1 MTETDDQSAQPDSS
15 AVRTALWRALHV
27 QVDAAPHLIDDEIGL
42 ALVDPAP
49 GWRDRGDLHPIG
61 TAPYRA
67 AIVARTRYVEDL
79 IVEQGVGQYVL
90 LGAGLDTFA
99 QRHPELAEQ
108 VTVFEVDQPDP
119 QRWKRQRL
127 QALGLPTG
135 NVRFVPVDFEA
146 DEDWWTALLAAGL
159 RTDQPAIVSSS
170 GVSMYI
176 TKEATAAT
184 LQRLSQ
190 LAPGSSVVM
199 TFMLPFELLDAADRP
214 GLEGAARGAQ
224 ASGTPWI
231 SFFAPDEIVALAR
244 AAGFGEAR
252 AIATDELANRYLAGR
267 SDGLRAS
274 GGEGMLLAQ
283 R

>member
-1 MTETDDQSAQPDSS
+1 
-15 AVRTALWRALHV
+15 
-27 QVDAAPHLIDDEIGL
+27 
-42 ALVDPAP
+42 
-49 GWRDRGDLHPIG
+49 
-61 TAPYRA
+61 
-67 AIVARTRYVEDL
+67 
-79 IVEQGVGQYVL
+79 
-90 LGAGLDTFA
+90 
-99 QRHPELAEQ
+99 
-108 VTVFEVDQPDP
+108 
-119 QRWKRQRL
+119 L